1 MSSQDFPV
9 TRIKLEKKE
18 VIFSGYVCYIK
29 IRPYNSGRI
38 YMTLH
43 DKLDNQ
49 QVARV
54 TLDLDDIPHIPN
66 LIIVKN
72 YAENE
77 GIYEALLKAG
87 VVKECERKIAVGNE
101 FGLVCFLNV

>member
-1 MSSQDFPV
+1 MSSQNFPE
-9 TRIKLEKKE
+9 TRKKLEDKE
-18 VIFSGYVCYIK
+18 VLFSGFECYIK

-43 DKLDNQ
+43 DKEDGM

-54 TLDLDDIPHIPN
+54 TLDLDSVPHIPD
-66 LIIVKN
+66 LVIIKN
-72 YAENE
+72 YSENE

-87 VVKECERKIAVGNE
+87 VIKECERKIRVGNE
-101 FGLVCFLNV
+101 FGLVCFLNI